1 MSNNGLHY
9 HIHWSGKST
18 LDWECFN
25 THEEAETS
33 ASQLALPGETY
44 TIEEQ
49 GLSCP
54 QCMKLIK
61 KIPASDSNEVS
72 S

>member
-18 LDWECFN
+18 LDWERFL

-33 ASQLALPGETY
+33 ASQLDFPVKHTPLRN
-44 TIEEQ
+44 
-49 GLSCP
+49 P
-54 QCMKLIK
+54 QCMKLMK